1 MEAKAAFPLII
12 SSVSRSNSLLGH
24 RATYLEDLAIA
35 ICPDVPHVR
44 RPTRP
49 SPMCSAL
56 HLLFRFPLLMPEGQI
71 KLSAQQAHRR
81 AQQPFHMNTPLNP
94 ATFTAIYHLGHTHT
108 HARMYR
114 VYSENGPSHLNK
126 PVCPLPTFHFSL
138 NAFRSVGSRLI
149 IEAALI
155 TPRKLLYSLN
165 MYYYLESELGID
177 SVFPI
182 SV

>member
-35 ICPDVPHVR
+35 ICPNAPRVR

-49 SPMCSAL
+49 GPMCSAL
-56 HLLFRFPLLMPEGQI
+56 HLLFLFPPLMPEGQI

-108 HARMYR
+108 HTHIRTYIGWN
-114 VYSENGPSHLNK
+114 SENGPSHLNK
-126 PVCPLPTFHFSL
+126 RLSVHFARSFSL
-138 NAFRSVGSRLI
+138 
-149 IEAALI
+149 
-155 TPRKLLYSLN
+155 
-165 MYYYLESELGID
+165 
-177 SVFPI
+177 
-182 SV
+182 

>member
-24 RATYLEDLAIA
+24 RTTYLEDLAIA
-35 ICPDVPHVR
+35 ICPNAPRVR

-56 HLLFRFPLLMPEGQI
+56 HLLFLFPPLMPEGQI

-94 ATFTAIYHLGHTHT
+94 ATFTAIHHLGHTHT
-108 HARMYR
+108 P
-114 VYSENGPSHLNK
+114 VCIGWNSENGPSHLNK
-126 PVCPLPTFHFSL
+126 RLSVHFALSFSL
-138 NAFRSVGSRLI
+138 
-149 IEAALI
+149 
-155 TPRKLLYSLN
+155 
-165 MYYYLESELGID
+165 
-177 SVFPI
+177 
-182 SV
+182 